1 MNLTRRNT
9 LATTLAALLPLSAW
23 ADGYPSQ
30 DIRFIIPYGPG
41 GGFDLD
47 VRRIAPLMQANLPNK
62 VQIIP
67 DNIPTGGGVLG
78 VSQLYRAKPDGTTIG
93 IMNIPGLFVLQRAG
107 GAAFDLTKFSYL
119 GTVGRD
125 GYGIGVAANSPIK
138 SVADLQALSKERPVK
153 FTTTGREGTAFSAAV
168 IAMHLLGIRTNFITG
183 YKGSSDYVVAAVR
196 GDGDAVV
203 TTLPLLNSMRSGG
216 LLRILATFEEKT
228 SVAGADD
235 ATSLKQPALSSIVL
249 ERVVAAPPKL
259 PMPIQTI
266 LSDAISRAMQAPEF
280 AEFSAKQ
287 GTQLTPRTPE
297 QTAALV
303 ADQAKFYETWK
314 SILDAA

>member
-1 MNLTRRNT
+1 MAAMLP
-9 LATTLAALLPLSAW
+9 LAARAE
-23 ADGYPSQ
+23 GYPSQ

-47 VRRIAPLMQANLPNK
+47 VRKLSPFIQAALPNK
-62 VQIIP
+62 VQIVP
-67 DNIPTGGGVLG
+67 DNVPTGGGVLG
-78 VSQLYRAKPDGTTIG
+78 VSQLYRAKPDGTSIC

-125 GYGIGVAANSPIK
+125 GYGIGVAVNSPIK

-168 IAMHLLGIRTNFITG
+168 IGMNLLGVRTNFITG
-183 YKGSSDYVVAAVR
+183 YKGSNDYVVAAVR

-203 TTLPLLNSMRSGG
+203 TTLPALKNMQDGG
-216 LLRILATFEEKT
+216 LMRVLATFEDK
-228 SVAGADD
+228 SSIPGAED
-235 ATSLKQPALSSIVL
+235 ATSLKQPLLSSIVL
-249 ERVVAAPPKL
+249 ERVVAGPPKL
-259 PMPIQTI
+259 PQEMQTI
-266 LSDAISRAMQAPEF
+266 LSTAIGKALQAPEIMQW
-280 AEFSAKQ
+280 AAKQ
-287 GTQLTPRTPE
+287 GTLLTIRTPA

-303 ADQAKFYETWK
+303 AEQAKFYETWK
-314 SILDAA
+314 SLLDAA